1 MRKIFE
7 KVFEKR
13 SVEPFNWTS
22 WVKGENNNY
31 LNDEVDSTYN
41 KALSILSDTVA
52 KLSIDIKRV
61 SDNGEITDN
70 NHSLYDLLRIRPNE
84 IMNSFICLKSL
95 IMLYKH
101 YGMAG
106 LFINTDK
113 RGRVLGLYPA
123 KVTQIT
129 VDNKGIVKSNK
140 NHKVLIDFEVG
151 DYSGTC
157 FNDDIILL
165 LDNSLNGIEGKA
177 TKHYAKHSINT
188 NIKAQEYQQELFS
201 NGLTNKAAVQ
211 LTSDIKDE
219 KELGKIQAKFNRIY
233 SSKGRIFTL
242 PAGYSIT
249 PLNLNLADSQFAEL
263 KVMGKQD
270 IASIMGVPY
279 SLIEKGSLTEDEN
292 IGYLTNTIIPILV
305 QLEQELDWKL
315 LSISERKQGY
325 KIRFNVNTMLRTSPE
340 KQKNIIIDYVK
351 NGVYSIEYARQ
362 ILGVP
367 NDMHGTVLLPSGEIL
382 LEDLLNH
389 TASWQKGLKG
399 GEGSGERDKTE

>member
-1 MRKIFE
+1 MFE

-13 SVEPFNWTS
+13 SSEPFNWTE
-22 WVKGENNNY
+22 WVSGDKNPY
-31 LNDEVDSTYN
+31 LNEKVDSTYS
-41 KALSILSDTVA
+41 KAINILSDTVA
-52 KLSIDIKRV
+52 KLPIDIKKV
-61 SDNGEITDN
+61 SENGEITDN
-70 NHSLYDLLRIRPNE
+70 NHRLYDLLRIRPNE
-84 IMNSFICLKSL
+84 IMNSFIGLKSL

-113 RGRVLGLYPA
+113 KGKVIGLYPA

-129 VDNKGIVKSNK
+129 VDNMGIIKSSK
-140 NHKVLIDFEVG
+140 IHKTLIDFEVG
-151 DYSGTC
+151 DYSGSC

-177 TKHYAKHSINT
+177 TKHYARYSINT
-188 NIKAQEYQQELFS
+188 NIKAQEYQQDLFS

-249 PLNLNLADSQFAEL
+249 PLNLNLADSQFAQL
-263 KVMGKQD
+263 KAMGKQD
-270 IASIMGVPY
+270 IASAIGVPY
-279 SLIEKGSLTEDEN
+279 SLIEKGVLTEDEN

-315 LSISERKQGY
+315 LSLSERKQGY

-367 NDMHGTVLLPSGEIL
+367 NDMNGTVLLPSGEIL
-382 LEDLLNH
+382 LEDLINH
-389 TASWQKGLKG
+389 NASWQKGTKG
-399 GEGSGERDKTE
+399 GEDNGEGDKTN